1 MIREHWRLFLFAAVV
16 GLVVGHSMTKA
27 TNPAPVAY
35 TVPTYGARLS
45 DDAGSREML
54 AELRKIR
61 VAVEAMQRAQQAYER
76 PPVSLKALM
85 TDRCAKCHAEAV
97 ADKSGGGFVMLNA
110 DGTVLPFSLAEKRR
124 IIRETKADRMPKD
137 KPLTDLEKS
146 SLELFLF
153 PKEEAVKP

>member
-1 MIREHWRLFLFAAVV
+1 MIRDHWRLFLFV
-16 GLVVGHSMTKA
+16 GIAGAMVGSGLRA

-61 VAVEAMQRAQQAYER
+61 IAVEAMQRAQQAFER
-76 PPVSLKALM
+76 PPASLKALV
-85 TDRCAKCHAEAV
+85 TERCAKCHGESV
-97 ADKSGGGFVMLNA
+97 ADKLGSAFVLLNA
-110 DGTVLPFSLAEKRR
+110 DGTVPPFSLAEKRR

-137 KPLTDLEKS
+137 KPLTDLEKT
-146 SLELFLF
+146 SLEQFLF
-153 PKEEAVKP
+153 PKEEVNKP